1 MSTQKNQHYVP
12 KFYQRF
18 FSVDGSTIGVFLP
31 EQRKKIDAAP
41 IKYQASEDYLYTKD
55 TKNPDNAEAALGSLE
70 GPAKLVIEKL
80 LHNPPETLT
89 KEEEYMLYVFVLLQ
103 LGRTLVP
110 MEMLQQAAD
119 MMAQQVLKEDKKIHD
134 KNGDKKYDEITD
146 EIIDNIKL
154 NIANLGA
161 LSVYTH
167 LQLIPS
173 CIDLMNEFKVLV
185 NRTKVGFVTSDNP
198 ACLYNMFLEKVEHI
212 NMGMGCRGVM
222 FYLPLN
228 VDRAVLYY
236 DSKVYKCGNRR
247 QKVVQV
253 ISEQDVMEL
262 NKLTAVNSR
271 MLFFFNPV
279 RTNVF
284 ELERMA
290 AQKARFVVKE
300 KIKEISGVDVTSG
313 NPIVGMH
320 HMGISCKLKL
330 SFLKYLPTY
339 NAKTAKTFDPR
350 TDLYREIAYY
360 KDDLEKKFTEDIKSM
375 KTKKNDGNELGI
387 ASKEY
392 LS

>member
-228 VDRAVLYY
+228 VD
-236 DSKVYKCGNRR
+236 
-247 QKVVQV
+247 
-253 ISEQDVMEL
+253 
-262 NKLTAVNSR
+262 KLTAVNSR

-320 HMGISCKLKL
+320 HTGISCKLKL

>member
-1 MSTQKNQHYVP
+1 M
-12 KFYQRF
+12 
-18 FSVDGSTIGVFLP
+18 FLP

-350 TDLYREIAYY
+350 TDLYREIVYY

-387 ASKEY
+387 ASKEH